1 MAIMKINKLWAA
13 LLPVLVC
20 VQTQGKPLQDELL
33 NVLTDHPLIRAN
45 RHATDAA
52 RERVG
57 AAEAANLPRLS
68 LTGDGGLE
76 SIRSTSYRPSQ
87 TMELGSDGVVT
98 PGTSSDLIRRKV
110 GVSVEQVV
118 YDGGRNRAAVDL
130 ATADVSMQG
139 LNLQS
144 LTQDLLLE
152 ALTAYL
158 QVGRY
163 QTLIGLS
170 RLNEDTTRNQLEL
183 ESKRV
188 EGGGGIAVDVMQA
201 RTRLQIVKERRV
213 FYEQALRDAMANYEQ
228 TFGRAPDIAQLQDLG
243 IFQAG
248 LPASLPEALNLGLN
262 QSPRLKLSAMQI
274 SKAGDQILAARAGG
288 GPVVDLVGARNYDRG
303 ANATA
308 KRDDYSMLLRLN
320 WSFSAGNENDHRVSA
335 ALKDKDELMERDVAQ
350 RNKVREAI
358 RVSWNQLVNGRERL
372 ELLDSAAGIARD
384 VMLNRK
390 RLRDAGKETALSA
403 LDAEVEYFGVLAN
416 KINAMY
422 DTRIGA
428 YRLMA
433 AVGGLTPEAV
443 GLGNGFKLPVQP
455 LKVDLQ
461 AIAGQGAH

>member
-1 MAIMKINKLWAA
+1 MAFEKFNKLAAA
-13 LLPVLVC
+13 LLPVLAC
-20 VQTQGKPLQDELL
+20 ASAQAMPLQDELL
-33 NVLTDHPLIRAN
+33 RVLTDHPLIRAS
-45 RHATDAA
+45 RHAAA
-52 RERVG
+52 AAQERV
-57 AAEAANLPRLS
+57 EAAQAGGMPRIALS
-68 LTGDGGLE
+68 GDGGTE
-76 SIRSTSYRPSQ
+76 TIRSTSYKPSAA
-87 TMELGSDGVVT
+87 MELGNDGTVT
-98 PGTSSDLIRRKV
+98 PGTRSDLVRRKV
-110 GVSVEQVV
+110 GLSWEQTL
-118 YDGGRNRAAVDL
+118 YDGGRVQSAVDL
-130 ATADVSMQG
+130 ATKDVG
-139 LNLQS
+139 LQALNQQA

-170 RLNEDTTRNQLEL
+170 RLNEETTRNQLDL

-228 TFGRAPDIAQLQDLG
+228 TFGRAPDAGQLQDLG
-243 IFQAG
+243 IYQEG
-248 LPASLPEALNLGLN
+248 LPASLPEALNSGLQN
-262 QSPRLKLSAMQI
+262 SPKLKISTLQIGKAEEQVLS
-274 SKAGDQILAARAGG
+274 ARAGG
-288 GPVVDLVGARNYDRG
+288 LPVVELVASRNFERG
-303 ANATA
+303 AGAVA
-308 KRDDYSMLLRLN
+308 RRDDYAMLLRMN
-320 WSFSAGNENDHRVSA
+320 WTFSTGGESGHRVAA
-335 ALKDKDELMERDVAQ
+335 ALKDKDELTERDVAQ
-350 RNKVREAI
+350 RNKVRESI

-433 AVGGLTPEAV
+433 AMGALTPESL
-443 GLGNGFKLPVQP
+443 GLGSGFRLPVQP
-455 LKVDLQ
+455 LKVDLK
-461 AIAGQGAH
+461 AIAGEGLR

>member
-1 MAIMKINKLWAA
+1 
-13 LLPVLVC
+13 
-20 VQTQGKPLQDELL
+20 
-33 NVLTDHPLIRAN
+33 
-45 RHATDAA
+45 
-52 RERVG
+52 
-57 AAEAANLPRLS
+57 
-68 LTGDGGLE
+68 
-76 SIRSTSYRPSQ
+76 
-87 TMELGSDGVVT
+87 
-98 PGTSSDLIRRKV
+98 
-110 GVSVEQVV
+110 
-118 YDGGRNRAAVDL
+118 
-130 ATADVSMQG
+130 
-139 LNLQS
+139 
-144 LTQDLLLE
+144 
-152 ALTAYL
+152 
-158 QVGRY
+158 
-163 QTLIGLS
+163 
-170 RLNEDTTRNQLEL
+170 
-183 ESKRV
+183 
-188 EGGGGIAVDVMQA
+188 
-201 RTRLQIVKERRV
+201 
-213 FYEQALRDAMANYEQ
+213 MANYEQ

-461 AIAGQGAH
+461 AIAGQGLH

>member
-1 MAIMKINKLWAA
+1 
-13 LLPVLVC
+13 
-20 VQTQGKPLQDELL
+20 
-33 NVLTDHPLIRAN
+33 
-45 RHATDAA
+45 
-52 RERVG
+52 
-57 AAEAANLPRLS
+57 
-68 LTGDGGLE
+68 
-76 SIRSTSYRPSQ
+76 
-87 TMELGSDGVVT
+87 
-98 PGTSSDLIRRKV
+98 
-110 GVSVEQVV
+110 VSVEQVV